1 MSMMS
6 VRPVGPYPN
15 AYSAPAYNAQP
26 AAQTAVQP
34 SAAAT
39 PTGGAASSGLNLG
52 RLASWAGGGWLG
64 FRVAETVMR
73 SRPEGWLL
81 AGVVGAGAFV
91 GNKLYNTVTGSGSG
105 LSMPS
110 ANGNTGRYLAWGGLV
125 VLAAYAPLLL
135 LLGTGGLPLTWALF
149 GAGFIGTRALVL
161 VLRAR
166 SDRWMVAGPG
176 RPRVG
181 A

>member
-26 AAQTAVQP
+26 AAQAAVQP
-34 SAAAT
+34 STTAT
-39 PTGGAASSGLNLG
+39 PTGGAASSGLNIG

-91 GNKLYNTVTGSGSG
+91 GNKIYNTVTGSGSG

-110 ANGNTGRYLAWGGLV
+110 ANGNTGRYLAWGAG
-125 VLAAYAPLLL
+125 A
-135 LLGTGGLPLTWALF
+135 F
-149 GAGFIGTRALVL
+149 GAWKWVAPMINMTRGWGLGAV
-161 VLRAR
+161 
-166 SDRWMVAGPG
+166 VAGGAFAGNWIYNKLTG
-176 RPRVG
+176 R
-181 A
+181 